1 MFAIHN
7 TFPKEMAVIG
17 RLLVDY
23 GELEVDLMNC
33 VQVGRAFDLNATL
46 KAMFRVR
53 GETNRIDVADGLGR
67 VAYVA
72 VNLASE
78 FDAMI
83 TAIRQ
88 CLRFRNKY
96 AHAIW
101 HDPDQ
106 GRHLCYVSL
115 EELAKE
121 ADEVRDLAA
130 LTFFY
135 IDEDLLLKQ
144 EHFFEYARSLINYVN
159 FEGQANRAGLK
170 RQYPVPK
177 PMAPPPFY
185 TRKT

>member
-7 TFPKEMAVIG
+7 TFSKEMAVIG

-33 VQVGRAFDLNATL
+33 VQVARSFDLNSTL

-67 VAYVA
+67 MAYVSA
-72 VNLASE
+72 NLEAE

-83 TAIRQ
+83 TSIRQ

-101 HDPDQ
+101 HDPD
-106 GRHLCYVSL
+106 GGKHLCYVSL

-121 ADEVRDLAA
+121 PAEVRDLTA

-135 IDEDLLLKQ
+135 IDEALLLKQ
-144 EHFFEYARSLINYVN
+144 EQFFEYTRSLINYVN
-159 FEGQANRAGLK
+159 AQGQANRAGLR
-170 RQYPVPK
+170 RQYPAPT
-177 PMAPPPFY
+177 PIAPPPFY
-185 TRKT
+185 TRKA

>member
-17 RLLVDY
+17 RILVDY

-33 VQVGRAFDLNATL
+33 VQVARSFDLNGTL

-67 VAYVA
+67 SSYVA
-72 VNLASE
+72 ANLGTE
-78 FDAMI
+78 FDTMI
-83 TAIRQ
+83 KAIRQ

-101 HDPDQ
+101 HDPDS
-106 GRHLCYVSL
+106 GKNLCYVSL

-121 ADEVRDLAA
+121 PDDVPDLKA
-130 LTFFY
+130 LTFFF
-135 IDEDLLLKQ
+135 IDEALLLQQ
-144 EHFFEYARSLINYVN
+144 ETFFEYARSLISYVN
-159 FEGQANRAGLK
+159 AQGQANRAGLR
-170 RQYPVPK
+170 RQYQPPTPV
-177 PMAPPPFY
+177 APPAFY

>member
-7 TFPKEMAVIG
+7 IFPKEMAVIG

-33 VQVGRAFDLNATL
+33 VQVGRACDLNATL

-72 VNLASE
+72 VNLSSE

-121 ADEVRDLAA
+121 ADEVRDLTA

-144 EHFFEYARSLINYVN
+144 EQFFEYARSLINYVN
-159 FEGQANRAGLK
+159 FQGQASRAGLR
-170 RQYPVPK
+170 RQYPVPTT
-177 PMAPPPFY
+177 MAPPPFY
-185 TRKT
+185 TRKA